1 MIKRVLTLLPALVL
15 SVQAFAQPSEEAVR
29 RTLQLTKAESMMD
42 TVFAAVEAN
51 MRQSLNAMFEGRSLS
66 LAERRAVEQMPAKL
80 MVVFRSEFNWTRL
93 EPDYIKLYQET
104 FTAEEVDGLNAFY
117 ASPLGQVVIVKMPL
131 VLQRSMA
138 LGQSRAMEAMP
149 KVRAAV
155 NDAIRE
161 AGLAQ

>member
-1 MIKRVLTLLPALVL
+1 MINRILLLLPALVL
-15 SVQAFAQPSEEAVR
+15 SSQAFAQPSEDAVR
-29 RTLQLTKAESMMD
+29 RTLQLTKAESMID
-42 TVFAAVEAN
+42 TVFTAVEAN

-66 LAERRAVEQMPAKL
+66 LAEQRALEQMPAKL
-80 MVVFRSEFNWTRL
+80 MVVFRSEFNWARM
-93 EPDYIKLYQET
+93 EPEYIKIYQET
-104 FTAEEVDGLNAFY
+104 FTAEEVEGLNAFY
-117 ASPLGQVVIVKMPL
+117 ATPLGQAVIVKMPL

-155 NDAIRE
+155 NEAIRE